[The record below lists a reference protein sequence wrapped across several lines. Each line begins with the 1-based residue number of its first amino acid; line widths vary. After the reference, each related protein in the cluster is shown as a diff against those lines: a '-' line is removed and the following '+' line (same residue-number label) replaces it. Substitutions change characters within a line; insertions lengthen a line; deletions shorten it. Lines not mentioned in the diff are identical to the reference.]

1 VLEGKAGFV
10 QGFSRP
16 EMVSSADTGSS
27 RRGMICSLVLHGLVL
42 TLWLWMG
49 PVTPTGVQEIVTMVP
64 INLVPLVEETASPA
78 QPQMAGLP
86 QEKAADLPKK
96 EAAVPPPPA
105 KAPKTVA
112 LGKTA
117 TRHEAPAVQS
127 DDFSSRLQALER
139 QTHPPSAPQ
148 PGQGQGLSNLNV
160 GDGRTGRMVGYGL
173 KDAIRAQIE
182 RRWEFDVSRLQGGE
196 MLVTLHLQLNGLG
209 EILKAEIVDDP
220 RYGER
225 ADYRPC
231 AESARRAALA
241 SSPLIVP
248 PGSLD
253 EVRDVTLSLDP
264 RRALR

>member
-1 VLEGKAGFV
+1 MQVS
-10 QGFSRP
+10 SRP
-16 EMVSSADTGSS
+16 EVVLSAELDWP
-27 RRGMICSLVLHGLVL
+27 RRGTVCSLLFHGVLVA
-42 TLWLWMG
+42 LWLLTG
-49 PVTPTGVQEIVTMVP
+49 PVAPSGIQEIVAMVP

-78 QPQMAGLP
+78 QPQVAGLP

-96 EAAVPPPPA
+96 EVAVPPPPA
-105 KAPKTVA
+105 KAAKTVA

-117 TRHEAPAVQS
+117 MRHEAPSVQT

-139 QTHPPSAPQ
+139 QTRPPSAPQ
-148 PGQGQGLSNLNV
+148 PGKGQGLSNLDA
-160 GDGRTGRMVGYGL
+160 GDGRTGRLVGYGL

-182 RRWEFDVSRLQGGE
+182 RRWEFDISRLQSGE
-196 MLVTLHLQLNGLG
+196 MTVTLHLLLNGLG

-220 RYGER
+220 RYGSR

-248 PGSLD
+248 PGSLE
-253 EVRDVTLSLDP
+253 EVREVTVSLDP